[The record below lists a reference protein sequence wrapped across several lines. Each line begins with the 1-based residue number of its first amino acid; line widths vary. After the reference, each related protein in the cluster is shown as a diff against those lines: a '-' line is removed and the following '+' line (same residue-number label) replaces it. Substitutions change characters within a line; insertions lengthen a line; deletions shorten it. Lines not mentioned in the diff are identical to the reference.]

1 MKWVLLGALVL
12 VVLIILEGRR
22 QERKYGRSGRGS
34 LIGAGLVD
42 LQRHLE
48 PERKME
54 IVLKKTDRTVG
65 AESGDEP
72 DKLGE
77 PDSDRE

>member
-1 MKWVLLGALVL
+1 
-12 VVLIILEGRR
+12 
-22 QERKYGRSGRGS
+22 
-34 LIGAGLVD
+34 
-42 LQRHLE
+42 
-48 PERKME
+48 ME

-77 PDSDRE
+77 PESDRE